1 MGNVRLR
8 SFILYN
14 QLCNYKQSTCKRITS
29 FFSDACDYYYDV
41 PNIWVFIPQYSIPIP
56 IQHVKNDIVFEWMY
70 HSTTNTISNKQSSSR
85 SRYCKLDWLSATIV
99 ISTEGTQIEYGIDD
113 FLSSF
118 YIFTSDTKP
127 ILSHVYSCW
136 CIYTKQWFPSNTTI
150 VFNIIDSEGN
160 EKQLLLHDRYDTKN
174 KN

>member
-14 QLCNYKQSTCKRITS
+14 QLSNYKQSTCKRITS
-29 FFSDACDYYYDV
+29 FFSDACDYYYDI

-56 IQHVKNDIVFEWMY
+56 IQHIKNDISFEWMY
-70 HSTTNTISNKQSSSR
+70 HSTTNTISTKQSGT
-85 SRYCKLDWLSATIV
+85 RYCKLDWLSATIV
-99 ISTEGTQIEYGIDD
+99 IYTESTHIEYDIDD

-118 YIFTSDTKP
+118 YILTSDSKP
-127 ILSHVYSCW
+127 SLSHVYCCW
-136 CIYTKQWFPSNTTI
+136 CIYTKQWFVSNTTI
-150 VFNIIDSEGN
+150 TFNIIDSEGN
-160 EKQLLLHDRYDTKN
+160 EKQLLLHDRYETKN